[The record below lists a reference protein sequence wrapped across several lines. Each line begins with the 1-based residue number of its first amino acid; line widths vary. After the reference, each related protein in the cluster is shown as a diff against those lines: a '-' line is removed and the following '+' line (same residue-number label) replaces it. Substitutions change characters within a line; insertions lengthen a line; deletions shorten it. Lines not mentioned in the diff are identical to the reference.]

1 MSSIPEIP
9 SSNNDKNEA
18 LAPLNILILVLKVLM
33 DLVSRVL
40 IFFIFMIVHN
50 EGEFSPMTTL
60 ISFYIMVGIM
70 IVFNIVF
77 NERNNIGSL
86 KYWLGRYLR
95 FTFALKISKMI
106 LFLEVLI
113 NSFSSTLR
121 LD

>member
-1 MSSIPEIP
+1 
-9 SSNNDKNEA
+9 
-18 LAPLNILILVLKVLM
+18 
-33 DLVSRVL
+33 
-40 IFFIFMIVHN
+40 
-50 EGEFSPMTTL
+50 MTTL